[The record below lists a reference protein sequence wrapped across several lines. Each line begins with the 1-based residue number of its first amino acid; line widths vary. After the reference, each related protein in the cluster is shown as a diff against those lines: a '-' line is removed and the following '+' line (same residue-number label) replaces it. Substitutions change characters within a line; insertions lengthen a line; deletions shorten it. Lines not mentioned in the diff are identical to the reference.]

1 MLICWLF
8 LVSHPPA
15 LPHKTTVSRRDSE
28 HGPKHAKPAVVS
40 SRHRHDA
47 DVHVPGGTCVTRA
60 VGDATQRRA
69 SHKAFAPLGKPSQPP
84 ASCGLRD
91 YPELIA
97 GPKKGDDDKR
107 LCSTMLETLRP
118 SDVIVSVGSNNEFGF
133 EEQMLAC
140 TKAHIAT
147 FDCTVANATN
157 KPPTARVSFH
167 RFCVGTADT
176 ALAAGTV
183 QFRTWTSMAAL
194 ALSAAKEATLLSGA
208 NSSDAD
214 SSDPPRIAALKADI
228 EGWEWAVVDQVLG
241 SAATSLPRQIAIEL
255 HLRTH
260 PWRNV
265 PGFDGAGLLRG
276 DSGYILKHLR
286 ARLERAG
293 YALVD
298 RNDNPWCPHCSEVL
312 FVRFYSP

>member
-1 MLICWLF
+1 MLSSFDVDL
-8 LVSHPPA
+8 HAPA
-15 LPHKTTVSRRDSE
+15 
-28 HGPKHAKPAVVS
+28 
-40 SRHRHDA
+40 
-47 DVHVPGGTCVTRA
+47 GTCVTRA
-60 VGDATQRRA
+60 VGDARA

-84 ASCGLRD
+84 ASCGLRN

-133 EEQMLAC
+133 EDQMLAC
-140 TKAHIAT
+140 TKAHIAA
-147 FDCTVANATN
+147 FDCTVAHATN
-157 KPPTARVSFH
+157 KPPTSRVSFH

-176 ALAAGTV
+176 A
-183 QFRTWTSMAAL
+183 QFRTWTSTAAL
-194 ALSAAKEATLLSGA
+194 ALSAAKEAAFLSGA
-208 NSSDAD
+208 NSSDTD

-228 EGWEWAVVDQVLG
+228 EGWEWAVLDQVLG

-265 PGFDGAGLLRG
+265 SGFDGAGRLRG
-276 DSGYILKHLR
+276 DSGLILKQLR

-293 YALVD
+293 YAFID
-298 RNDNPWCPHCSEVL
+298 RNDNPWCGHCSEVL
-312 FVRFYSP
+312 FVRVQADD

>member
-1 MLICWLF
+1 
-8 LVSHPPA
+8 
-15 LPHKTTVSRRDSE
+15 
-28 HGPKHAKPAVVS
+28 
-40 SRHRHDA
+40 
-47 DVHVPGGTCVTRA
+47 
-60 VGDATQRRA
+60 
-69 SHKAFAPLGKPSQPP
+69 
-84 ASCGLRD
+84 
-91 YPELIA
+91 
-97 GPKKGDDDKR
+97 
-107 LCSTMLETLRP
+107 
-118 SDVIVSVGSNNEFGF
+118 
-133 EEQMLAC
+133 
-140 TKAHIAT
+140 
-147 FDCTVANATN
+147 
-157 KPPTARVSFH
+157 
-167 RFCVGTADT
+167 
-176 ALAAGTV
+176 
-183 QFRTWTSMAAL
+183 MAAL

-265 PGFDGAGLLRG
+265 TGFNGAGLLRG
-276 DSGYILKHLR
+276 DSGYI
-286 ARLERAG
+286 LERAG